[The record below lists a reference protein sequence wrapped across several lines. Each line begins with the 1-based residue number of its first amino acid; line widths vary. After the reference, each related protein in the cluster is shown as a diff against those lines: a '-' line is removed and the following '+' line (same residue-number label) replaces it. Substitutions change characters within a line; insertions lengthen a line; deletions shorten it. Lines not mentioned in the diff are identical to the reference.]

1 MKKRLLGRRLNIG
14 TQRWKA
20 IYLVNFED
28 LRWVIRAPRGLVSE
42 LLGFSDTVPKLIATN
57 TLK

>member
-42 LLGFSDTVPKLIATN
+42 LLGFSDQYLN
-57 TLK
+57 L